1 MNETLPAKTPLSVRK
16 SRLALFR
23 YSVDNVCDKI
33 LFVCEK
39 KNQSTKPLSWT
50 TFTAFNVY
58 GGNMKRSKFIPM
70 VLDLR

>member
-1 MNETLPAKTPLSVRK
+1 MDETLPAKTPLSVRK

-39 KNQSTKPLSWT
+39 KIKAPNLYHGRHLQHSMYM
-50 TFTAFNVY
+50 AE
-58 GGNMKRSKFIPM
+58 I
-70 VLDLR
+70 